1 MARAKTA
8 RRTPNTPPRL
18 DDLDTVRV
26 GVYMR
31 RSTDDEHQPYSIEA
45 QDERLKSYVE
55 SQPGWEVALRF
66 SDDASGATTDR
77 DDLQR
82 ALNAARA
89 GLIDVL
95 LVYRVDRFSRN
106 LRDMVTLL
114 DELDQCGVVF
124 RSATEPFDTSTPMGR
139 MLVQMLGMFAQFERD
154 TIIDRV
160 IGGMERKAAKGLW
173 KGGRRPFGYTVNPDT
188 HRLAPHEAEAAIV
201 RLIFRLYTHDRLGS
215 KVVARVLNDRGHRT
229 TTGGTWSAYQ
239 VLRVLSNKVYIG
251 ELSFREITVNDCH
264 PPLIDSETFAEAQR
278 LLAERGEDHA
288 HRRANGSDYQLTGLM
303 RCPTCGKAMIGT
315 RATGKNKTYRYYT
328 CFTRS
333 RYDTTKCDG
342 HRLNADAVEAA
353 VLDALARFYRD
364 HHALIADAVA
374 EAQRQHHAGQHTQQA
389 ELASVE
395 AKIAETNGKIDRY
408 LTAFE
413 KGTLDDELVGQR
425 LAELRATSKQLHA
438 RRDELAAALDAEPA
452 VPDTATLAEVAE
464 HITHVIDSGTDQ
476 TRKALIETLIAGI
489 KITSPSTI
497 VPVFRIPQP
506 HTDDDTAEAAA
517 DTNKALTSDN
527 TPARASQEGVRAM
540 TNLVELTGFEPV
552 TP

>member
-160 IGGMERKAAKGLW
+160 IGGMERKAAKGL
-173 KGGRRPFGYTVNPDT
+173 
-188 HRLAPHEAEAAIV
+188 
-201 RLIFRLYTHDRLGS
+201 
-215 KVVARVLNDRGHRT
+215 
-229 TTGGTWSAYQ
+229 
-239 VLRVLSNKVYIG
+239 
-251 ELSFREITVNDCH
+251 
-264 PPLIDSETFAEAQR
+264 
-278 LLAERGEDHA
+278 
-288 HRRANGSDYQLTGLM
+288 
-303 RCPTCGKAMIGT
+303 
-315 RATGKNKTYRYYT
+315 
-328 CFTRS
+328 
-333 RYDTTKCDG
+333 
-342 HRLNADAVEAA
+342 
-353 VLDALARFYRD
+353 
-364 HHALIADAVA
+364 
-374 EAQRQHHAGQHTQQA
+374 
-389 ELASVE
+389 
-395 AKIAETNGKIDRY
+395 
-408 LTAFE
+408 
-413 KGTLDDELVGQR
+413 
-425 LAELRATSKQLHA
+425 
-438 RRDELAAALDAEPA
+438 
-452 VPDTATLAEVAE
+452 
-464 HITHVIDSGTDQ
+464 
-476 TRKALIETLIAGI
+476 
-489 KITSPSTI
+489 
-497 VPVFRIPQP
+497 
-506 HTDDDTAEAAA
+506 
-517 DTNKALTSDN
+517 
-527 TPARASQEGVRAM
+527 
-540 TNLVELTGFEPV
+540 
-552 TP
+552 